1 MAINVP
7 KNKPY
12 SKIFSIVLAVN
23 MKLLLQKLRNIEKID
38 IIFVFTFNVKH
49 QYVFTSGVIITATTI
64 DIIIGLQSI
73 YSHHV
78 KSQYESSG
86 CYYCLLHI
94 HSEYNLISSRSES
107 INLKYARL
115 LDSCAPRNSVKHAC
129 SALAYINWPIYLTLI
144 WLHWLCIEQ
153 YNDTPVGTK
162 IAGRTLSVIHAVSRL
177 LEIVT

>member
-1 MAINVP
+1 
-7 KNKPY
+7 
-12 SKIFSIVLAVN
+12 
-23 MKLLLQKLRNIEKID
+23 MKLLLKRPRVIGKID
-38 IIFVFTFNVKH
+38 INFVFTFNVKH

-86 CYYCLLHI
+86 CYFCLLRI
-94 HSEYNLISSRSES
+94 HSDYNLICSRSES
-107 INLKYARL
+107 FNLKYARL
-115 LDSCAPRNSVKHAC
+115 LYSCAPRNSVKHAC
-129 SALAYINWPIYLTLI
+129 SALAYINRPIYLTLI

-153 YNDTPVGTK
+153 YNDTPVGAK
-162 IAGRTLSVIHAVSRL
+162 IAGRTLSVIFAVSCL